1 MKGVTQLST
10 ELVDMFMS
18 VCTTEKSIV
27 GTDSGAITSF
37 SFFPFPLPNR
47 KSNKS
52 GVLFFPKKRCAMRGV
67 VAENSW
73 REGTDVSISC
83 IHGRSNYCKNGRTS
97 ITIMN
102 SYSICLLQSASTRFC
117 NWIVIDRLRI
127 GASYRSVVE
136 SCGWSVYF
144 SHVIVLGKLAE
155 YIYTNDVILR
165 PFRIRDYPSSWF
177 VNDQVIQGMCCT
189 THWRVDGSLLS
200 YSQIHPLFLA
210 IPFFRKCDCSK

>member
-1 MKGVTQLST
+1 MSDTLENRRLRAHGHLQLLDHSGIKPRRLNLRVRISEISGDLVTMKGVTQLST

-52 GVLFFPKKRCAMRGV
+52 GVLFFPKKRCATRGV

-73 REGTDVSISC
+73 REGTDVSIRC

-102 SYSICLLQSASTRFC
+102 SYSVCLLQSASTRFC
-117 NWIVIDRLRI
+117 N
-127 GASYRSVVE
+127 
-136 SCGWSVYF
+136 
-144 SHVIVLGKLAE
+144 
-155 YIYTNDVILR
+155 
-165 PFRIRDYPSSWF
+165 
-177 VNDQVIQGMCCT
+177 
-189 THWRVDGSLLS
+189 
-200 YSQIHPLFLA
+200 
-210 IPFFRKCDCSK
+210 